1 MNPVQTFSTL
11 SFSSVWEVMAPELIL
26 VLFGFGM
33 LVFDLFV
40 SKETS
45 RRISPWLGVAGL
57 LVALLLVLRNFGV
70 VADGGMKEL
79 SDMLYV
85 LDDYGNVFKVI
96 FILGTMFTLLM
107 SIDFFR
113 HNPGVKVAEYSYLL
127 MFATVGAMVMASA
140 YDLITLFV
148 GLELLSISSYILV
161 AIRRDHAKG
170 SEGAM
175 KYLVTGAIA
184 SAFALYGMSFL
195 YGVTGAT
202 NIAHSAQMI
211 AQMWMEY
218 KPLLVLAFLLMLVG
232 FGVKVALVPFH
243 MWAPDTYEGAPNPI
257 TSFLAVVSKA
267 AGFALIFRL
276 FIWGFGR
283 EFNELYMYLVILA
296 ALTMVVGNIAAL
308 VQKNIKRLLA
318 YSSVAQAG
326 YLLIPLAVLGNG
338 NAQENIWLALGEVTF
353 YLAAYLFM
361 TMGAFAILTH
371 VTREAGNET
380 VEAFRGLYK
389 RSPFQAVAMTVF
401 MLSMA
406 GMPITAGFF
415 GKFYI
420 FLGAINTQ
428 MYWLAALLFLTSAI
442 AFYYYFGV
450 LKAIYMK
457 DSEAPVTEQ
466 KLALPWSLGLIAW
479 VGVIG
484 TVALGV
490 FPSLFL
496 DVLNGLN
503 WFGL

>member
-1 MNPVQTFSTL
+1 
-11 SFSSVWEVMAPELIL
+11 
-26 VLFGFGM
+26 
-33 LVFDLFV
+33 
-40 SKETS
+40 
-45 RRISPWLGVAGL
+45 
-57 LVALLLVLRNFGV
+57 
-70 VADGGMKEL
+70 
-79 SDMLYV
+79 
-85 LDDYGNVFKVI
+85 
-96 FILGTMFTLLM
+96 
-107 SIDFFR
+107 
-113 HNPGVKVAEYSYLL
+113 
-127 MFATVGAMVMASA
+127 
-140 YDLITLFV
+140 
-148 GLELLSISSYILV
+148 
-161 AIRRDHAKG
+161 
-170 SEGAM
+170 
-175 KYLVTGAIA
+175 
-184 SAFALYGMSFL
+184 
-195 YGVTGAT
+195 VTGAT